1 MTERR
6 KRGKGY
12 PKGYIERRIAILV
25 FDYSGGIEEPEIRDW
40 LKENYNIRE
49 KKGIRSHLEKLKEKE
64 FLILEPQRGE
74 DNIWKPCPET
84 KLEIL
89 SYVCEGMQ
97 WDTKEE
103 VVSALF
109 TGYVQ
114 RAIDELLLPIFGKQ
128 CGVLDGYF
136 ENGEFVCLTELERQ
150 EPEKRTLKIK
160 ERPEEGV
167 IMSLPEEGV
176 ILPELEPDIWN
187 FLKKGFKL
195 SPTALSHILNE
206 LPEVKIAAALM
217 LTAQPNYVDR
227 GVDTRSIAVAT
238 LCSCL
243 LIDKAKYPLL
253 KDKIGDF
260 FRDPDIA
267 RTLTTWLGWDFL
279 HQRLEDWIERMY
291 KVGEVFR

>member
-6 KRGKGY
+6 KRGEMY

-25 FDYSGGIEEPEIRDW
+25 FDYPSGIEEPEIRDW

-49 KKGIRSHLEKLKEKE
+49 KKGIRSHLEKLKEKG

-114 RAIDELLLPIFGKQ
+114 RAIDELLLPVFGKQ

-150 EPEKRTLKIK
+150 EPE
-160 ERPEEGV
+160 EGEEG
-167 IMSLPEEGV
+167 L
-176 ILPELEPDIWN
+176 ILAEVEPDVWN
-187 FLKKGFKL
+187 CLKKGFKL
-195 SPTALSHILNE
+195 SPTALSHTLNE

-227 GVDTRSIAVAT
+227 GLDTRSIAVAT

-267 RTLTTWLGWDFL
+267 HTLTTWLGWDFL
-279 HQRLEDWIERMY
+279 HQRLEDWIESMY